1 MNDNLHLSED
11 DKMTVLVSCEA
22 PGVIQALEKRGVRVL
37 TVDICEQLDVPVRSH
52 ADMQVL
58 PLDDCVLIS
67 PYQTRLKTQLEQMNL
82 RVIVGEEL
90 EKRLE
95 ALLGTLERMR
105 LDEYV
110 EHISN
115 RKRLIWDNLLYGM
128 VRGFGFTLGFA
139 VLAALC
145 AVVLKNM
152 VVENIPVIGG
162 FLAEVI
168 NAIEAR
174 M

>member
-1 MNDNLHLSED
+1 MNDELERR
-11 DKMTVLVSCEA
+11 
-22 PGVIQALEKRGVRVL
+22 LEKL
-37 TVDICEQLDVPVRSH
+37 
-52 ADMQVL
+52 A
-58 PLDDCVLIS
+58 
-67 PYQTRLKTQLEQMNL
+67 
-82 RVIVGEEL
+82 
-90 EKRLE
+90 
-95 ALLGTLERMR
+95 GTLERMQ

-115 RKRLIWDNLLYGM
+115 RRRLIFDNLLYGM
-128 VRGFGFTLGFA
+128 LRGFGFTLGFA

-145 AVVLKNM
+145 AVILKNI

-168 NAIEAR
+168 NAIQAR

>member
-1 MNDNLHLSED
+1 MRMND
-11 DKMTVLVSCEA
+11 
-22 PGVIQALEKRGVRVL
+22 ALE
-37 TVDICEQLDVPVRSH
+37 E
-52 ADMQVL
+52 
-58 PLDDCVLIS
+58 
-67 PYQTRLKTQLEQMNL
+67 
-82 RVIVGEEL
+82 
-90 EKRLE
+90 RLE
-95 ALLGTLERMR
+95 RLTGTLERMR

-110 EHISN
+110 EYVSN
-115 RKRLIWDNLLYGM
+115 RRRLIFDNLLYGM

-145 AVVLKNM
+145 AVLIKNM

-168 NAIEAR
+168 NAIQAR

>member
-1 MNDNLHLSED
+1 MND
-11 DKMTVLVSCEA
+11 
-22 PGVIQALEKRGVRVL
+22 ALE
-37 TVDICEQLDVPVRSH
+37 E
-52 ADMQVL
+52 
-58 PLDDCVLIS
+58 
-67 PYQTRLKTQLEQMNL
+67 
-82 RVIVGEEL
+82 
-90 EKRLE
+90 RLE
-95 ALLGTLERMR
+95 RLTGTLERMR

-110 EHISN
+110 EYVSN
-115 RKRLIWDNLLYGM
+115 RRRLIFDNLLYGM

-145 AVVLKNM
+145 AVLVKNM

-168 NAIEAR
+168 NAIQAR

>member
-1 MNDNLHLSED
+1 MEEKLLR
-11 DKMTVLVSCEA
+11 
-22 PGVIQALEKRGVRVL
+22 QLEK
-37 TVDICEQLDVPVRSH
+37 
-52 ADMQVL
+52 
-58 PLDDCVLIS
+58 
-67 PYQTRLKTQLEQMNL
+67 
-82 RVIVGEEL
+82 
-90 EKRLE
+90 
-95 ALLGTLERMR
+95 LLGTLERMR

-110 EHISN
+110 EHISS
-115 RKRLIWDNLLYGM
+115 RKRLIWENL
-128 VRGFGFTLGFA
+128 
-139 VLAALC
+139 LC

>member
-1 MNDNLHLSED
+1 M
-11 DKMTVLVSCEA
+11 
-22 PGVIQALEKRGVRVL
+22 
-37 TVDICEQLDVPVRSH
+37 
-52 ADMQVL
+52 
-58 PLDDCVLIS
+58 
-67 PYQTRLKTQLEQMNL
+67 
-82 RVIVGEEL
+82 GEEL

-145 AVVLKNM
+145 AVVLRNM

>member
-1 MNDNLHLSED
+1 M
-11 DKMTVLVSCEA
+11 
-22 PGVIQALEKRGVRVL
+22 
-37 TVDICEQLDVPVRSH
+37 
-52 ADMQVL
+52 
-58 PLDDCVLIS
+58 
-67 PYQTRLKTQLEQMNL
+67 
-82 RVIVGEEL
+82 GEEL

-162 FLAEVI
+162 VLAEVI
-168 NAIEAR
+168 NAIQAR

>member
-1 MNDNLHLSED
+1 MND
-11 DKMTVLVSCEA
+11 
-22 PGVIQALEKRGVRVL
+22 ALE
-37 TVDICEQLDVPVRSH
+37 E
-52 ADMQVL
+52 
-58 PLDDCVLIS
+58 
-67 PYQTRLKTQLEQMNL
+67 
-82 RVIVGEEL
+82 
-90 EKRLE
+90 RLE
-95 ALLGTLERMR
+95 RLTGTLERMR

-110 EHISN
+110 EYVSN
-115 RKRLIWDNLLYGM
+115 RRRLIFDNLLYGM

-145 AVVLKNM
+145 AVLIKNM

-168 NAIEAR
+168 NAIQAR

>member
-1 MNDNLHLSED
+1 MNDELERR
-11 DKMTVLVSCEA
+11 
-22 PGVIQALEKRGVRVL
+22 LEKL
-37 TVDICEQLDVPVRSH
+37 
-52 ADMQVL
+52 A
-58 PLDDCVLIS
+58 
-67 PYQTRLKTQLEQMNL
+67 
-82 RVIVGEEL
+82 
-90 EKRLE
+90 
-95 ALLGTLERMR
+95 GTLERMQ

-115 RKRLIWDNLLYGM
+115 RRRLIFDNLLYGRL
-128 VRGFGFTLGFA
+128 RGFGFTLGFA

-145 AVVLKNM
+145 AVILKNI

-168 NAIEAR
+168 NAIQAR

>member
-1 MNDNLHLSED
+1 MNDE
-11 DKMTVLVSCEA
+11 
-22 PGVIQALEKRGVRVL
+22 LER
-37 TVDICEQLDVPVRSH
+37 
-52 ADMQVL
+52 
-58 PLDDCVLIS
+58 
-67 PYQTRLKTQLEQMNL
+67 RLKKL
-82 RVIVGEEL
+82 
-90 EKRLE
+90 
-95 ALLGTLERMR
+95 AGTLERMQ

-115 RKRLIWDNLLYGM
+115 RRRLIFDNLLYGM
-128 VRGFGFTLGFA
+128 LRGFGFTLGFA

-145 AVVLKNM
+145 AVILKNI

-168 NAIEAR
+168 NAIQAR

>member
-1 MNDNLHLSED
+1 ME
-11 DKMTVLVSCEA
+11 
-22 PGVIQALEKRGVRVL
+22 EKLLR
-37 TVDICEQLDVPVRSH
+37 
-52 ADMQVL
+52 
-58 PLDDCVLIS
+58 
-67 PYQTRLKTQLEQMNL
+67 QM
-82 RVIVGEEL
+82 
-90 EKRLE
+90 EK
-95 ALLGTLERMR
+95 LLGTLERMR

-110 EHISN
+110 EHISS
-115 RKRLIWDNLLYGM
+115 RRRLIWENLLYGM

-145 AVVLKNM
+145 AVVRKNM

>member
-1 MNDNLHLSED
+1 MSSGRFAGRRAGRVSRRAAPRRAGNLFQGGARVEERLRER
-11 DKMTVLVSCEA
+11 
-22 PGVIQALEKRGVRVL
+22 LEK
-37 TVDICEQLDVPVRSH
+37 
-52 ADMQVL
+52 
-58 PLDDCVLIS
+58 
-67 PYQTRLKTQLEQMNL
+67 
-82 RVIVGEEL
+82 
-90 EKRLE
+90 
-95 ALLGTLERMR
+95 LLGTLERMR

-115 RKRLIWDNLLYGM
+115 RRRLIWDNLLYGM